1 MIAFFRQHLPSAF
14 LLFSACFLGSN
25 AVAQWVQLSAGSQHV
40 VAINQRGQLEAWGSN
55 AHHQC
60 EVPPITNAIAVA
72 AGDKHT
78 LALDDEGNVYAWGRN
93 SDGQCD
99 VPKGLKARAIAAG
112 SSHSVAI
119 NTKGHLVAWGN
130 NRFNQCAIPSSL
142 QSTQVAAIDAGAL
155 HTVVITEAGLLRGWG
170 SSNAGES
177 SPPRDIPVTA
187 LDCSGSRCVALQANG
202 ELVQWGGYVKVNSP
216 KYTEFQSIAIGGD
229 ADRPFLAAQFKDGSW
244 HDYFSSNSTKANV
257 PLPEN
262 LTAAPQLISASETLF
277 AWVDQSNQLHVN
289 SASFIDPTLFAT
301 LESKGE
307 APTSA
312 PAKEDPVDYAREFYT
327 QEAKSNHSP
336 FHFNRGRA
344 SDVASIA
351 IIPVDGNQQC
361 DGAIQGAADLL
372 PLAETALL
380 GTYQVLERDMI
391 DKALEEVR
399 LSLTGITSEEHV
411 LEAGR
416 IKNAKGQTWPV
427 RRVDEVLASRPDVAL
442 FSAGSDVSKKWA
454 YAFIER
460 VCVDREYALRLKLID
475 CETTEL
481 IWTALGVGMDDSEF
495 FREVSNALQ
504 AR

>member
-1 MIAFFRQHLPSAF
+1 MLYFPIIMITIPRQR
-14 LLFSACFLGSN
+14 LFSTCLLLIACLLETN
-25 AVAQWVQLSAGSQHV
+25 VLAQWTQLSAGSQHV
-40 VAINQRGQLEAWGSN
+40 VAINQLGRLEAWGSN

-60 EVPPITNAIAVA
+60 EVPAIGNIMDIA
-72 AGDKHT
+72 AGGEHT

-93 SDGQCD
+93 SDGQCE

-119 NTKGHLVAWGN
+119 DTEGHLVAWGN
-130 NRFNQCAIPSSL
+130 NRFNQCAIPNSL
-142 QSTQVAAIDAGAL
+142 QSIQVAAIEAGAH
-155 HTVVITEAGLLRGWG
+155 HTVVVTEDGFLRGWG

-177 SPPRDIPVTA
+177 SPPRDIPVIA
-187 LDCSGSRCVALQANG
+187 LTCSGTRCVALQANG
-202 ELVQWGGYVKVNSP
+202 ELVQWGDYVKLNPP
-216 KYTEFQSIAIGGD
+216 KYTQFQHIAIGGD
-229 ADRPFLAAQFKDGSW
+229 VDRPFLVAQLKDGSY
-244 HDYFSSNSTKANV
+244 HEYFSSIGTKANV

-262 LTAAPQLISASETLF
+262 LAATPQLFAASETLF
-277 AWVDQSNQLHVN
+277 AWVDQRNQLHVN
-289 SASFIDPTLFAT
+289 SASTIDPTLFVE
-301 LESKGE
+301 LKSKDE
-307 APTSA
+307 DLALA
-312 PAKEDPVDYAREFYT
+312 PAMEYPVDHAREFHA
-327 QEAKSNHSP
+327 QEAKPSYSP
-336 FHFNRGRA
+336 FRFNRGSD
-344 SDVASIA
+344 SDVKSIA

-361 DGAIQGAADLL
+361 AGASQSAEDLL

-380 GTYQVLERDMI
+380 GAYQILERDMI
-391 DKALEEVR
+391 DEALEELR

-416 IKNAKGQTWPV
+416 IKNAM
-427 RRVDEVLASRPDVAL
+427 
-442 FSAGSDVSKKWA
+442 A

-504 AR
+504 AP